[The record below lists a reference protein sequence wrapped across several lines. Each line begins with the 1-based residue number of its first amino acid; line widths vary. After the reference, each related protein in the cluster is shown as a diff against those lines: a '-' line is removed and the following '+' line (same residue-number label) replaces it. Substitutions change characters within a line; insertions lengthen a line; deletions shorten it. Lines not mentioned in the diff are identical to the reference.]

1 VFSPGQRRV
10 SGVLF
15 SHLLPYPSQAGSL
28 PEPEVC
34 PFCKAGSQQTPV
46 ILLSLPSLV
55 LGLQACMGPDSLL
68 PECWGPDG
76 DPHAWTAS
84 VSNY

>member
-1 VFSPGQRRV
+1 
-10 SGVLF
+10 
-15 SHLLPYPSQAGSL
+15 
-28 PEPEVC
+28 
-34 PFCKAGSQQTPV
+34 V